1 MKCERTLSS
10 AETYEVKPYQLLRP
24 VSGPARLCATSALP
38 FLVQRISCR
47 LTGASLRRHAYRS
60 TFVRVL
66 VRSSPM
72 ARPFRSALHQVGSI
86 SVGRCARLVGTAV
99 AILAQGTSGVGGAD
113 LPSTSTRTLLSAKL
127 FTFDS
132 RYLSCHARQ
141 RFIREEAAELGR

>member
-47 LTGASLRRHAYRS
+47 LTGESLRRHAYRS
-60 TFVRVL
+60 TFVKGACSFLADGTTVPICP
-66 VRSSPM
+66 SPGGQYFS
-72 ARPFRSALHQVGSI
+72 RQVCSTGWN
-86 SVGRCARLVGTAV
+86 GV